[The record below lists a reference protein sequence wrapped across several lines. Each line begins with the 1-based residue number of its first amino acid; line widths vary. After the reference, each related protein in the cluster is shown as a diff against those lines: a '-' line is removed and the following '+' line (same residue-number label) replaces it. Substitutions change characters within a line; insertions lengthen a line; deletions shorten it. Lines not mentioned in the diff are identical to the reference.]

1 MNKRIKAYIF
11 SGMFLAMLV
20 LPRILFIPLK
30 GYVDTKNYENRV
42 YQEKPVLSIQGISQ
56 YPGLYDAYFNDHLA
70 FKNPLVAFVKL
81 ADIRV
86 FGEVSSDA
94 VLMGKDGWMF
104 YKLKGEMEDSL
115 SLIHI

>member
-1 MNKRIKAYIF
+1 M
-11 SGMFLAMLV
+11 
-20 LPRILFIPLK
+20 
-30 GYVDTKNYENRV
+30 
-42 YQEKPVLSIQGISQ
+42 LSIQGISQ

-104 YKLKGEMEDSL
+104 YKLKGEIGRQSGGLPGDESL
-115 SLIHI
+115 SSGTAGAVCRFPAVGGQPSW